1 MLYIAYSAGVFFGRA
16 NVLLA
21 QAPYIYIYI
30 YMLKFEKRGENG
42 DSQKERGGGRRV
54 PSTYPK
60 G

>member
-1 MLYIAYSAGVFFGRA
+1 MFSSGARMFSLRKRH
-16 NVLLA
+16 
-21 QAPYIYIYI
+21 IYIYI

-42 DSQKERGGGRRV
+42 DSQKERGGGWRV

>member
-1 MLYIAYSAGVFFGRA
+1 MLYIACSAGVFFGRA

-21 QAPYIYIYI
+21 QAPYI

>member
-1 MLYIAYSAGVFFGRA
+1 MLYIACSAGVFFGRA

-21 QAPYIYIYI
+21 QAPYIYI